1 VAKFRQSTGRTSE
14 FQQVG
19 VTGSLYV
26 DRTMSTNKLSH
37 IPKTIVL
44 VGLMGAGK
52 TCIGKR
58 LARRLGL
65 PFVDADDEIE
75 KAANCSIDDI
85 FELYGEAAFRDGERR
100 VIARLLNGP
109 VHVLA
114 TGGGA
119 FVNDATRAQVKE
131 TAISIWIRAD
141 IELLLS
147 RTGRRNNRPLLKNTD
162 PRKKLE
168 TLIAERYPA
177 YEQADIVI
185 ESGNE
190 SPEITVD
197 QTLDTLQDLLLSR
210 DHSIAGVPR

>member
-1 VAKFRQSTGRTSE
+1 
-14 FQQVG
+14 
-19 VTGSLYV
+19 
-26 DRTMSTNKLSH
+26 MSTNKLSH

-58 LARRLGL
+58 LAQRLGL

-75 KAANCSIDDI
+75 KAADCSINEI
-85 FELYGEAAFRDGERR
+85 FELYGESAFRDGERR

-119 FVNDATRAQVKE
+119 FVNDATRVQVKD

-147 RTGRRNNRPLLKNTD
+147 RTGRRNTRPLLKNTD
-162 PRKKLE
+162 PRKTLE
-168 TLIAERYPA
+168 TLIEERYPA
-177 YEQADIVI
+177 YEQADIVV
-185 ESGNE
+185 ESGQE
-190 SPEITVD
+190 SPDITVD
-197 QTLDTLQDLLLSR
+197 QTLTKLQDLLFAA
-210 DHSIAGVPR
+210 DQSIADAPR

>member
-1 VAKFRQSTGRTSE
+1 
-14 FQQVG
+14 
-19 VTGSLYV
+19 
-26 DRTMSTNKLSH
+26 MSANKLSH

-58 LARRLGL
+58 LAQRLGL

-75 KAANCSIDDI
+75 KAADCSIDDI

-168 TLIAERYPA
+168 TLIEERYPA

-185 ESGNE
+185 ESGHE
-190 SPEITVD
+190 SPDVTVD
-197 QTLDTLQDLLLSR
+197 QTLTTLQDLLLSP
-210 DHSIAGVPR
+210 DHSIVGTPR

>member
-1 VAKFRQSTGRTSE
+1 
-14 FQQVG
+14 
-19 VTGSLYV
+19 
-26 DRTMSTNKLSH
+26 MSANKLSH

-58 LARRLGL
+58 LAQRLGL
-65 PFVDADDEIE
+65 PFIDADDEIE
-75 KAANCSIDDI
+75 KAADCSIDDI
-85 FELYGEAAFRDGERR
+85 FELYGESAFRDGERR

-119 FVNDATRAQVKE
+119 FVNDETRVQVKE
-131 TAISIWIRAD
+131 SAISIWIRAD
-141 IELLLS
+141 IELLLN

-162 PRKKLE
+162 PRRKLE
-168 TLIAERYPA
+168 ALIEERYPA

-185 ESGNE
+185 ESGHE
-190 SPEITVD
+190 SPDVTVV
-197 QTLDTLQDLLLSR
+197 QALAALEDLLLKP
-210 DHSIAGVPR
+210 DHSIADAQR

>member
-1 VAKFRQSTGRTSE
+1 
-14 FQQVG
+14 
-19 VTGSLYV
+19 
-26 DRTMSTNKLSH
+26 MSANKLSH

-58 LARRLGL
+58 LAQRLGL
-65 PFVDADDEIE
+65 PFIDADDEIE
-75 KAANCSIDDI
+75 KAADCSINEI
-85 FELYGEAAFRDGERR
+85 FELYGESAFRDGERR
-100 VIARLLNGP
+100 VIARLLDGP

-119 FVNDATRAQVKE
+119 FVNDATRAQVKK

-162 PRKKLE
+162 SRKKLE
-168 TLIAERYPA
+168 TLIEERYPA
-177 YEQADIVI
+177 YEQADIVV
-185 ESGNE
+185 ESGQE
-190 SPEITVD
+190 SPDITVD
-197 QTLDTLQDLLLSR
+197 QTLAKLQDLLLAP
-210 DHSIAGVPR
+210 DQSIADVQK